1 MPQYQHHEPAT
12 AFARLDHI
20 IRELLET
27 VISTRYFAIAL
38 NETKPS
44 FWLGRLDSEK
54 IDERT
59 SFYLAVA
66 ADMPGHELVEAVPLR
81 FKAAG
86 PDDVEK
92 LVLSAMPGVKISH
105 APQVPGAIPVKP
117 GHFYFEIEPRG
128 SLYERML
135 QQQAMMIYVP
145 SGLRELKLELIAVAQ

>member
-1 MPQYQHHEPAT
+1 LPQYQHHEPAT

-128 SLYERML
+128 PLYERML